1 VWIGCFGE
9 AEAPTN
15 NKAAANFDAI
25 FLRDFFGRVVE
36 ASQPLKIPKIKRRL
50 IISLF
55 SYIQDKSLSFWVILC
70 IPAFI
75 LLPALN
81 VSHSPV

>member
-25 FLRDFFGRVVE
+25 FCEIFFCG
-36 ASQPLKIPKIKRRL
+36 ASQPLKIPMVWWKIKRRL
-50 IISLF
+50 II
-55 SYIQDKSLSFWVILC
+55 
-70 IPAFI
+70 
-75 LLPALN
+75 
-81 VSHSPV
+81 

>member
-25 FLRDFFGRVVE
+25 FLRDFFCCGKPLSISAIENPDGLVE
-36 ASQPLKIPKIKRRL
+36 K
-50 IISLF
+50 
-55 SYIQDKSLSFWVILC
+55 
-70 IPAFI
+70 
-75 LLPALN
+75 
-81 VSHSPV
+81 